1 MSSVFFDTDVII
13 PCKNSKTILLEQV
26 AFPSTKKS
34 NVRLNDVDKE
44 QCAFISIYCI
54 KDFVILFKLRNSI
67 NDNCQQFHKLKEREG
82 LEDFR
87 SLPFMITTEP

>member
-1 MSSVFFDTDVII
+1 MVTALMEKSHFSR
-13 PCKNSKTILLEQV
+13 
-26 AFPSTKKS
+26 KS
-34 NVRLNDVDKE
+34 NLRFNDVDKV
-44 QCAFISIYCI
+44 QCAFISIFCI
-54 KDFVILFKLRNSI
+54 ADFIILFKLRNSI